1 MSISWRK
8 LTRETI
14 NERIFSALRENV
26 SYTDEIVLGVPA
38 SYLDEKVFPRGA
50 SFLKDAPFLSSMVEN
65 PNHIGCHTFGSS
77 EGFFSGTQKIEKEL
91 IRICSED
98 ILLAAENSCDGYVAA
113 GGTEAN
119 LEAIW
124 IYRNYFIRELG
135 AKKEEIT
142 ILCSIDSHYS
152 MDKAANLLDLQIVKC
167 PVGDLNRKLDE
178 MALDELLQDL
188 KSKGIKYVI
197 TIANMMTT
205 MFGSVD
211 DHTIYTRAL
220 KKHQLEFK
228 LHIDG
233 AYGGFYYPFSNQKT
247 SMNFSDPDVTSVT
260 LDAHKMAQAP
270 YGTGIFIIRKGF
282 MHFAQTEQASYV
294 VGEDCTISGS
304 RSGANA
310 IAVWMIL
317 STYGPHGWYE
327 KILILQRRTDWLC
340 EHLNEMK
347 ITFFREKFSNIVTM
361 KASDIPLE
369 IALKYHLVPDKHQS
383 PTWFKIVNME
393 HVLIEKLEMF
403 VNELKAFKGDFI
415 RS

>member
-1 MSISWRK
+1 MFWKK
-8 LTRETI
+8 LSREAI
-14 NERIFSALRENV
+14 NEKVFSAINENT
-26 SYTDEIVLGVPA
+26 SYVDEIVLGVPA

-77 EGFFSGTQKIEKEL
+77 EGFFSGTQKIEQEL

-98 ILLAAENSCDGYVAA
+98 ILKAEDNSCDGYVAA

-124 IYRNYFIRELG
+124 IYRNFFLSEFN
-135 AKKEEIT
+135 AKHEEIV
-142 ILCSIDSHYS
+142 ILCSADSHYS
-152 MDKAANLLDLQIVKC
+152 MDKAGNLLNLEVVKC
-167 PVGDLNRKLDE
+167 PVDDLTRKLNE
-178 MALDELLQDL
+178 QALIDRLTHV
-188 KSKGIKYVI
+188 KNNGVKYVI
-197 TIANMMTT
+197 VVANMMTT

-211 DHTIYTRAL
+211 DHAIYSRNL
-220 KKHQLEFK
+220 KDLQFKFK

-233 AYGGFYYPFSNQKT
+233 AYGGFYYPFANQET
-247 SMNFSDPDVTSVT
+247 TMNFSDPDVSSVT

-270 YGTGIFIIRKGF
+270 YGTGIFLIRKGF
-282 MHFAQTEQASYV
+282 MHFAQTKQASYV

-340 EHLNEMK
+340 EKLNLLNVPY
-347 ITFFREKFSNIVTM
+347 FREKYSNIVSI
-361 KASDIPLE
+361 KASAIPSE
-369 IALKYHLVPDKHQS
+369 IASRYHLVPDKHQS
-383 PTWFKIVNME
+383 PNWFKIVNME

-403 VNELKAFKGDFI
+403 LNDLERTKA
-415 RS
+415 